1 MEAATWYVL
10 LRRNRY
16 HMPMKPSSVA
26 RPPKTPLA
34 GVLAALGF
42 LLTASGALGQPAQDN
57 DAFVL
62 VATAKLAH
70 SNYRQTV
77 ILAIPHE
84 NGHHVGLMLNRPT
97 RQSLADLFP
106 DHLPSKK
113 VAEPVYFGG
122 PVSQQAV
129 FALIRSPQSP
139 GQGSLAVIKDLFLAI
154 TATSVDRIIEE
165 RPQDA
170 RFYAGTVFWRPWELR
185 EELEKNYWHVMDAS
199 LDLVFRRDT
208 KELWEELTRLSRAV
222 RADTRL
228 GDSLALQIADPL
240 PAR

>member
-1 MEAATWYVL
+1 VL

-16 HMPMKPSSVA
+16 HMPMKPFPVA
-26 RPPKTPLA
+26 RPARALFA
-34 GVLAALGF
+34 SVLATLGF
-42 LLTASGALGQPAQDN
+42 LLTASGALGQPTQDN

-62 VATAKLAH
+62 VATAKLTH

-106 DHLPSKK
+106 DHLASKK

-165 RPQDA
+165 KPQDA
-170 RFYAGTVFWRPWELR
+170 RFYAGTVFWRPGELR
-185 EELEKNYWHVMDAS
+185 EELENNYWHVMDAS

-208 KELWEELTRLSRAV
+208 KGLWEELTRLSRAV

>member
-1 MEAATWYVL
+1 ML

-16 HMPMKPSSVA
+16 HMPMKQSPVA
-26 RPPKTPLA
+26 RPAKTPLA
-34 GVLAALGF
+34 SVLAALG
-42 LLTASGALGQPAQDN
+42 LLLAASTALGQPAQED

-62 VATAKLAH
+62 VATSKLAH

-84 NGHHVGLMLNRPT
+84 NGHHVGIMLNRPT

-129 FALIRSPQSP
+129 FALIHSAQSP

-170 RFYAGTVFWRPWELR
+170 RFYVGTVFWRPGELR
-185 EELEKNYWHVMDAS
+185 EELEKSYWHVMDAR

-208 KELWEELTRLSRAV
+208 KGLWEELTRLSRAV
-222 RADTRL
+222 RADTRF
-228 GDSLALQIADPL
+228 GDSLALQTADLL